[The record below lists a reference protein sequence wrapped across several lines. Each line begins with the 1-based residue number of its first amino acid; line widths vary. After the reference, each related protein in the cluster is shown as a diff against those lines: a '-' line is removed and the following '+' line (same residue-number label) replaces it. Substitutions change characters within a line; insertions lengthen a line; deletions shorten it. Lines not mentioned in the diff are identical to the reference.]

1 MSLDASIMHDCK
13 REVQRD
19 VRHVTPLTTGDF
31 RACFHS
37 SWLVMAATSPPL
49 ASVRLGAMTAGAPSS
64 GACNRYLRCV
74 LELCY

>member
-1 MSLDASIMHDCK
+1 MSLHANLMHDSK
-13 REVQRD
+13 RAVQRD
-19 VRHVTPLTTGDF
+19 VSHVTLLTTGDF
-31 RACFHS
+31 IACFHS

-64 GACNRYLRCV
+64 GACNIYLRCV